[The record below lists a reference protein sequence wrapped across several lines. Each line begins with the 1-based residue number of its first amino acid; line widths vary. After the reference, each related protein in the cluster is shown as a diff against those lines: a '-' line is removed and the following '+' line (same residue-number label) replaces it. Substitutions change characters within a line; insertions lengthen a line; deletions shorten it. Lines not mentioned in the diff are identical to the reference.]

1 MISQKPAITY
11 GGALDEEIHA
21 LATLPEALARVVQQG
36 GENGITYL
44 QPDGSEITQSYR
56 DLCEEAERILAGLRA
71 SGLQAGDKVILQV
84 EENHLYLPTFWA
96 CVLGGLIAVPM
107 SVAPDYEQPGVV
119 TARFQKAWELCERPI
134 VIASTRVA
142 SALYALAPA
151 LGMESI
157 RIETLDTLCSQFSTP
172 EERRWQP
179 CQPDDVFML
188 LFTSGS
194 TGIPKGVMLT
204 HRNILSMLRGYTHL
218 EGVKKREVS
227 FNWMPLD
234 HVGGL
239 VTFHLRDV
247 CLGYRQIHA
256 SPQTILQDP
265 LSWLDWLDHYR
276 ATRTWA
282 PNFAFSLIN
291 EHLSTSTEKRWD
303 LSELNYI
310 LNAGEAIV
318 SKTTRRFLK
327 LLAPYG
333 LCSTA
338 IHPSWGMSETS
349 SGATFSSRF
358 ALETTSDEDRFVDV
372 GAAIPTIWIRVVDMQ
387 AHVLEEGQSG
397 QIQVKGP
404 TVTSGYYRNPELNEE
419 AFTPDGW
426 FDTGDVGFLQ
436 AGRLTITGRTKNI
449 IIINGLNYYCHEI
462 EAVVE
467 EVPGVEVTYTGA
479 CAVRDATANTDELA
493 IFYCTQLTDERAI
506 GEQWQEIR
514 RRVVSAVG
522 INPSYLLPL
531 AKEAV
536 PKTETGKIQ
545 RSKLKQQFEAGVF
558 DTVRINMERLL
569 AHVVKAA
576 NDVQTDESKTQI
588 EIERKL
594 VRIWQRVLG
603 IEEIDI
609 HDNFF
614 DLGGDSLVNIRM
626 VALAHSVG
634 LQITPNHISNHQ
646 TIAGLVEALSNAS
659 NNED

>member
-1 MISQKPAITY
+1 MISQKPAIAY
-11 GGALDEEIHA
+11 GGPLDEEIHA
-21 LATLPEALARVVQQG
+21 LTTLPEALARAMRQDD
-36 GENGITYL
+36 EGITYL
-44 QPDGSEITQSYR
+44 QPDGSELTQSYR
-56 DLCEEAERILAGLRA
+56 QLCEEAERLLAVLLA
-71 SGLQAGDKVILQV
+71 FGLQAGDKVILHV

-96 CVLGGLIAVPM
+96 CVLGGLVAVPI
-107 SVAPDYEQPGVV
+107 SIAPSYEQPGVV
-119 TARFQKAWELCERPI
+119 TAKLQKAWELCERPL

-142 SALYALAPA
+142 AALYALAPV
-151 LGMESI
+151 LGMESV
-157 RIETLDTLCSQFSTP
+157 RIETLDTLRAQFATQR
-172 EERRWQP
+172 EREWHV

-194 TGIPKGVMLT
+194 TDVPKGVMLT
-204 HRNILSMLRGYTHL
+204 HRNVLSMVRGYTSL
-218 EGVKKREVS
+218 EGLNWREVS

-291 EHLSTSTEKRWD
+291 KHLALDTGRSWD
-303 LSELNYI
+303 LSELHYI
-310 LNAGEAIV
+310 LNAGEVIV
-318 SKTTRRFLK
+318 AKTARKFLT

-333 LCSTA
+333 LRSAA

-358 ALETTSDEDRFVDV
+358 ALETTMDGERFVDV
-372 GAAIPTIWIRVVDMQ
+372 GALIPSIWLRVVDTEER
-387 AHVLEEGQSG
+387 VVEEGKSG

-404 TVTSGYYRNPELNEE
+404 TVTPGYYRNPELNREI
-419 AFTPDGW
+419 FTHDGW

-436 AGRLTITGRTKNI
+436 ERRLTITGRTKNI

-467 EVPGVEVTYTGA
+467 EVPSVEVTYTAA
-479 CAVRDATANTDELA
+479 CAVRDASANTDELV
-493 IFYCTQLTDERAI
+493 IFYCTQLTNEQAI
-506 GEQWQEIR
+506 VEQWQEIR
-514 RRVVSAVG
+514 RRVVSEGG

-531 AKEAV
+531 AQEEI

-545 RSKLKQQFEAGVF
+545 RSKLKQRFEAGAF
-558 DTVRINMERLL
+558 DAVRARMEWLL
-569 AHVVKAA
+569 AHMSRAIDAA
-576 NDVQTDESKTQI
+576 QVEEAEEQS

-594 VRIWQRVLG
+594 LHIWQRVLG
-603 IEEIDI
+603 IEEIDV

-614 DLGGDSLVNIRM
+614 DLGGDSLVNMRM
-626 VALAHSVG
+626 VALARSEG
-634 LQITPNHISNHQ
+634 LQMTQDHIADYQ
-646 TIAGLVEALSNAS
+646 TIVALAGVLGGAL
-659 NNED
+659 